1 MQQSRNQGHILI
13 VSHDVVGRHMAGP
26 GIRYYN
32 LAKVLSQEFE
42 VVLAVPCE
50 VTPALQGKTLQM
62 IQYTRR
68 EWNTVEQWLEP
79 ARVVIIPSVLAGEFP
94 QIAEKNVP
102 VVIDGYDPLLIEWLV
117 LSQHNPQEQ
126 EAHWGLYMYDLNR
139 QYLLG
144 DFFVCA
150 SERQRDWWVGLLEA
164 NGRINPWT
172 LREDSSLRRLLD
184 VVPYGLQLAPLHHSR
199 PVIRGVWP
207 GIEEGDKI
215 ILWGGGLWPWLDP
228 LTAVRAV
235 IKLWER
241 RQDIRLIFPGTG
253 HPNPIMKGITTHVAA
268 ARQIAANAGLLDR
281 AVFFGEWAAY
291 EDWPNILC
299 ESDVA
304 LMLHPQD
311 TLETRLAFRSRVLDY
326 IWAGLPIIS
335 TRGDATSEIVAHY
348 DVGTLVRHQDVDG
361 VAEALAR
368 LLDTPRETYADRFAQ
383 ARQDLN
389 WEQAARPL
397 VDFCRF
403 PRRAPDKVILGE
415 QLGNPFY
422 RREFAELYQKEI
434 GQLKEQN
441 AHLQTLVQVFERRRV
456 VRLTDWVRKIF
467 SR

>member
-235 IKLWER
+235 IKLWEC